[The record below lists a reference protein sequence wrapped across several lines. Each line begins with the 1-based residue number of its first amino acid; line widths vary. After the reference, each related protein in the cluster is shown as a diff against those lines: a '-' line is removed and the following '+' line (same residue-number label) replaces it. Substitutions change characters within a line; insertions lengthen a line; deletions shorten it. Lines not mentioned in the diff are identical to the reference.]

1 MDQASI
7 PRNQF
12 AAMPCCTWATC
23 LDFKWIVTFTVLT
36 SVLCC
41 LAQTTRAFVSKAS
54 EDASS
59 HPLMS
64 EGSAAS
70 PWLSRRDA
78 PLQASYAQ
86 QHGRAQPTN
95 SELSVRNG
103 HWQQNAY
110 SDWRLLGCLTWSG
123 AFSSQCSGVSWT

>member
-41 LAQTTRAFVSKAS
+41 LAQTRRAFVSKAN
-54 EDASS
+54 EDTSS
-59 HPLMS
+59 HRPMS
-64 EGSAAS
+64 EGTGVS
-70 PWLSRRDA
+70 PWLSSRDA
-78 PLQASYAQ
+78 PMQASYT
-86 QHGRAQPTN
+86 HRPGRAQPTN

-110 SDWRLLGCLTWSG
+110 SDWRLQGCLTWSG
-123 AFSSQCSGVSWT
+123 AVSSQCSGVSRT